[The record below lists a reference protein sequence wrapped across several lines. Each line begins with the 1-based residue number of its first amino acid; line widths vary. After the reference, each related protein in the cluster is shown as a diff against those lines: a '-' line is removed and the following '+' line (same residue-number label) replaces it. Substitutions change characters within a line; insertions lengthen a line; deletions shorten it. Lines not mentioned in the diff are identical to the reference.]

1 MRKNKL
7 TIIVSC
13 YNEEKIIEYSISQ
26 LTMLLDIMIDD
37 GLVSTDSQ
45 ICFVNDG
52 STDNTKNIIEKHC
65 KNHKIGLIDL
75 GKNYGQQSA
84 ILAGLNVVNSD
95 IYVTIDADLQDDHMI
110 IAEMVKKYLEGYEIV
125 YGCRKKRETDSFFKK
140 STAFLFYKFMN
151 LIGINIRQ
159 NHSEFRLM
167 SKCAVEKLKAY
178 KEKTI
183 FLRGIIQNIGLKS
196 CNVYYNGLERLA
208 GKTKYSFFKLLEL
221 AWSAITSFS
230 IVPLR
235 IITITGLFTSFIS
248 LLIIIYALISYIK
261 NVTIPGWTSIIMTV
275 AFFSGIII
283 MSLGIIGEYLSKV
296 LIEVKNRPLYQIE
309 DTINVG
315 DTIWKE

>member
-159 NHSEFRLM
+159 NFSVFRLM
-167 SKCAVEKLKAY
+167 CICAVENL
-178 KEKTI
+178 
-183 FLRGIIQNIGLKS
+183 F
-196 CNVYYNGLERLA
+196 VY
-208 GKTKYSFFKLLEL
+208 
-221 AWSAITSFS
+221 
-230 IVPLR
+230 
-235 IITITGLFTSFIS
+235 
-248 LLIIIYALISYIK
+248 
-261 NVTIPGWTSIIMTV
+261 
-275 AFFSGIII
+275 
-283 MSLGIIGEYLSKV
+283 
-296 LIEVKNRPLYQIE
+296 
-309 DTINVG
+309 
-315 DTIWKE
+315 